1 MKRNLII
8 LLLTV
13 FALGEMAAKS
23 DPPTTD
29 TTSCEWQRWYY
40 DAPAFYCECAYNSH
54 VFASPLDTVF
64 SGSLWFTATIDDL
77 KKGLS
82 AYWFSSDSVTL
93 EVYPLCVSQNPAITV
108 TIAPNRMYELDMTE
122 INQKL
127 DEMADMAYLQA
138 LTPHIHVYT
147 SRGGEGHVY
156 CYPYDQGPHST
167 CDAALEMRPGMTYVC
182 NNEENVYWLDWRN
195 ISSRGRALLR
205 WLHRPK
211 GAKQTCQP
219 AEVWITR
226 DSCNGAEVARTTL
239 TDSLHVYRLDSAM
252 LVGARQAQTNLWVHV
267 QHAAGFTGRL
277 TYFNNPLYVDPLDP
291 IQQSICLGKSLTV
304 NSRAYSADT
313 AFVDTVWVG
322 RDSLAVQ
329 SVQLTFQQPAEI
341 KDTLYLTE
349 RQIRGGYRHQPTGVV
364 LYEFGDST
372 IDIVKANT
380 CTVRYHVWIVN
391 TTGVEDAD
399 AHKSARKLLQ
409 DGQLFIL
416 IDERKYTLWGQQIN

>member
-1 MKRNLII
+1 MNRISII
-8 LLLTV
+8 LLLTI
-13 FALGEMAAKS
+13 FALGKMAAKS
-23 DPPTTD
+23 NPPTTD
-29 TTSCEWQRWYY
+29 STSCEWLRWYY
-40 DAPAFYCECAYNSH
+40 EAPAFYCACTNNSH
-54 VFASPLDTVF
+54 TFAFPLDTVI
-64 SGSLWFTATIDDL
+64 SGSLWFTATVNDL

-82 AYWFSSDSVTL
+82 AYWFSSDSVTM
-93 EVYPLCVSQNPAITV
+93 EVYPLCVSQAPAIAV

-122 INQKL
+122 INKKL
-127 DEMADMAYLQA
+127 DEMSDVAYLQS

-147 SRGGEGHVY
+147 RHGGEGHVY

-182 NNEENVYWLDWRN
+182 NHEENVYWLDWRN
-195 ISSRGRALLR
+195 ISSRGSALLR

-211 GAKQTCQP
+211 SAKQTCQP

-226 DSCNGAEVARTTL
+226 DSCNGLELARATII
-239 TDSLHVYRLDSAM
+239 DSMHVYRLDSAM
-252 LVGARQAQTNLWVHV
+252 LVGARQAQTNLFVHV
-267 QHAAGFTGRL
+267 QHAPGLTGRL
-277 TYFNNPLYVDPLDP
+277 IYFNNPLFVDPLDP
-291 IQQSICLGKSLTV
+291 IQQSTCLGKTLTV
-304 NSRAYSADT
+304 SARIYSADT

-322 RDSLAVQ
+322 RDSLATQ
-329 SVQLTFQQPAEI
+329 SVQLTFRQPEEI
-341 KDTLYLTE
+341 TDTLYLTE

-364 LYEFGDST
+364 LYEFGDSI
-372 IDIVKANT
+372 IDIVKAST